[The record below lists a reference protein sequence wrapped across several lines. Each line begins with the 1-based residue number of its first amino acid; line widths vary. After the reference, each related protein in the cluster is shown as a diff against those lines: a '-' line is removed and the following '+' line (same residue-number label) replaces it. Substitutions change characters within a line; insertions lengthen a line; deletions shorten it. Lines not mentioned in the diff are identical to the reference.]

1 IPAYLRFFDLPVA
14 TPEQLRTLAEIR
26 Y

>member
-1 IPAYLRFFDLPVA
+1 YLRFFDLPVA